1 MVDFIASIKEI
12 NKLHGPF
19 EAAIG
24 HSLGGMSILDA
35 IKQGLNVKNAT
46 VIGKWRYC
54 TRHH

>member
-24 HSLGGMSILDA
+24 HSLGGMSILM
-35 IKQGLNVKNAT
+35 L
-46 VIGKWRYC
+46 
-54 TRHH
+54 